1 SGERAMD
8 FAYSDEQRMLVDTVR
23 SFVAKELTPHEAEVE
38 RDNEVRP
45 ELIAEIREK
54 AKAAGLYAANMP
66 EPAPP
71 TSCAPARARRS
82 SAISCRRS
90 GASAWNASP

>member
-1 SGERAMD
+1 MD

-23 SFVAKELTPHEAEVE
+23 AFVAKELMPHEAEVE
-38 RDNEVRP
+38 RDNQVRP

-66 EPAPP
+66 EDPAAAGS
-71 TSCAPARARRS
+71 TRS
-82 SAISCRRS
+82 
-90 GASAWNASP
+90 ASP